1 MIDKELDNIISK
13 ELVSK
18 KIYGN
23 MKPRGRLINCVYEI
37 LWKYGLFMNTNCRN
51 FGRDADR

>member
-18 KIYGN
+18 KD
-23 MKPRGRLINCVYEI
+23 
-37 LWKYGLFMNTNCRN
+37 LWKYEAERKTNQLRL
-51 FGRDADR
+51 